1 MHRQGAD
8 LVFSPSDLISFME
21 SEYISWMDRYY
32 LGFPDRAAPDEEGE
46 EDRLVR
52 QKGQEHEEEFLQALR
67 DSGRDVLDLS
77 VADGRRQATLSA
89 MRSGQ
94 DVIYQGELR
103 RDEFAGFPDFLVR
116 VDGESA
122 LGAWHYEVWDTKLAR
137 HPKPYFLIQLCSY
150 ADMLEAVQERRP
162 REVQVALGTKE
173 LRRFRTDDFFYFY
186 RALKT
191 AFLDLQRSFDPER
204 PPDIPGLKDLGR
216 WTSHAGRILEER
228 DDLSLVAN
236 IRGSQIRR
244 LKTAGISTTA
254 QLAASDG
261 IRVPGVNAATL
272 DRLRRQAKLQVASRG
287 AETPRYELLTPD
299 ESRANLG
306 LAALPPASPS
316 DIFFDMEGFPLLE
329 EGLEYLFGV
338 IYLEEGRPVFRDWWA
353 HNHREE
359 KAAFEGFVRWAYERW
374 IKDPA
379 LHIYHYAAYE
389 VTALRRLMGRYGTCE
404 DEVDEFLRHGVLVD
418 LYAIVRQSLLIGE
431 PAYSLKNVEKLY
443 QEKRQGEVT
452 TAGESMVFYQRW
464 LGDQDG
470 ADWTTSATLRKIRE
484 YNQADCG
491 SAWKL
496 AGWLRTLQVEAGVK
510 PRTGADGGGEGT
522 EEEVSAEPSSKAILS
537 KELLAQIPEDRHTV
551 SERWRVHEL
560 LAWLLE
566 FHRRE
571 AKPIWWRMFD
581 RHEMTE
587 QELIDDPDCLGGLA
601 RTGKAPA
608 PVKRSV
614 CYEYR
619 FDPHQE
625 TKFREGD
632 GCIFAHDLDCK
643 ATVETIDFESGLVTL
658 KIGPKYGKPPDRLS
672 LIPDEYVSPKPIA
685 DSIERVVLRWRE
697 TGELPPALEHFL
709 FRRRPRLRGNPS
721 GPIILPGTGLLAG
734 AVSAARALDRS
745 TLCIQGPPG
754 SGKTYTAAHMLVDL
768 LATGKRV
775 GIASNSHRAI
785 CLLMSETA
793 RVADKKG
800 LAFWGVKI
808 GGDEEEGSS
817 ICSSVTWA
825 KSAKDVFSSGRQPQL
840 VGGTAWA
847 FSNESAEGKL
857 DYLFVD
863 EAGQVSVANL
873 VGMAPSTAN
882 IVLIGDQM
890 QLSQPIQGSHPG
902 ESGMSTLDYLLQ
914 DQRTIPDDFGIFLAR
929 TWRLH
934 PRICS
939 FISGA
944 VYDDR
949 LHSEPITAGR
959 VVSFGRSTQNWIRK
973 NAGLLYVP
981 VPHDG
986 NVYESEEEAQQIV
999 RLIEELLEQHL
1010 VTESGSERVLTCAD
1024 ILVVAPYNLQVRLL
1038 TSRLPDIRVGTVDK
1052 FQGQQGPVV
1061 IFSMCASS
1069 GDASARGIEF
1079 LFCRNRLNVAISRA
1093 QTLAIVVG
1101 HPSLVRTPCSTVE
1114 QMQLVNVYC
1123 RAVEEG
1129 AAVVRRAPA

>member
-1 MHRQGAD
+1 MHRQGSD

-21 SEYISWMDRYY
+21 SEYISWMDRYH
-32 LGFPDRAAPDEEGE
+32 LEFPDRVAPDEEGE

-52 QKGQEHEEEFLQALR
+52 RKGREHEEEFLKALR

-77 VADGRRQATLSA
+77 GAASRHQATLNA

-103 RDEFAGFPDFLVR
+103 REEFAGFPDFLVR
-116 VDGESA
+116 VDGDSA

-137 HPKPYFLIQLCSY
+137 HPKPYFLIQLCCY
-150 ADMLEAVQERRP
+150 ADMLEVMQERRP
-162 REVQVALGTKE
+162 HEVQVVLGTKE
-173 LRRFRTDDFFYFY
+173 LRRFRADDFFYFY
-186 RALKT
+186 RALKS
-191 AFLDLQRSFDPER
+191 AFLELQRDFDPEQ

-216 WTSHAGRILEER
+216 WSSHAAKILEGR

-244 LKTAGISTTA
+244 LKTAGISTAA

-261 IRVPGVNAATL
+261 IRVPGVNAASL
-272 DRLRRQAKLQVASRG
+272 DRLQRQARLQIASRG
-287 AETPRYELLTPD
+287 AESPRYELLTPD
-299 ESRANLG
+299 QSRPNLG

-338 IYLEEGRPVFRDWWA
+338 VHLEEGRPVFRDWWA

-359 KAAFEGFVRWAYERW
+359 KATFEGFARWAYERW
-374 IKDPA
+374 VRDPA

-404 DEVDEFLRHGVLVD
+404 DEVDEFLRHGVFVD
-418 LYAIVRQSLLIGE
+418 LYAIVRQSLLVGE

-443 QEKRQGEVT
+443 QETRQGEVT

-464 LGDQDG
+464 LVDQDG

-484 YNQADCG
+484 YNQGDCE

-496 AGWLRTLQVEAGVK
+496 AGWLRTLQAEAGVK
-510 PRTGADGGGEGT
+510 PWTEADAGGEAA
-522 EEEVSAEPSSKAILS
+522 EERASAEPSSKAILS
-537 KELLAQIPEDRHTV
+537 KELLAQIPEDRHMDF
-551 SERWRVHEL
+551 ERWRVHEL

-581 RHEMTE
+581 RHEMAE

-601 RTGKAPA
+601 RTRKAPVL
-608 PVKRSV
+608 VKRSV

-632 GCIFAHDLDCK
+632 ACIFAHDLGCK
-643 ATVETIDFESGLVTL
+643 ATVETIDFDSGLVTL
-658 KIGPKYGKPPDRLS
+658 KIGPKYGEPPDRLS
-672 LIPDEYVSPKPIA
+672 LIPDEYVSPKSIA
-685 DSIERVVLRWRE
+685 DSIERVVVRWRE
-697 TGELPPALEHFL
+697 TGKLPPALEDFL
-709 FRRRPRLRGNPS
+709 FRRRPRLRGYPS
-721 GPIILPGTGLLAG
+721 GPIIPPGTDLLAG
-734 AVSAARALDRS
+734 AVSAGCALDGS
-745 TLCIQGPPG
+745 TLCVQGPPG
-754 SGKTYTAAHMLVDL
+754 SGKTYTAAHMLVAL
-768 LATGKRV
+768 LAARKRV

-793 RVADKKG
+793 EVADKKG
-800 LAFWGVKI
+800 LAFRGVKI
-808 GGDEEEGSS
+808 GGDEEEGSNIRPS
-817 ICSSVTWA
+817 ITWA
-825 KSAKDVFSSGRQPQL
+825 QSAKHVFSSGRQPQL

-847 FSNESAEGKL
+847 FSSESAEGKL

-934 PRICS
+934 PRICG

-944 VYDDR
+944 VYDNR
-949 LHSEPITAGR
+949 LHSEPITAAR
-959 VVSFGRSTQNWIRK
+959 VVRLMPTAREWIRK
-973 NAGLLYVP
+973 EAGLLYVP

-986 NVYESEEEAQQIV
+986 NVYESEEEAEQIA
-999 RLIEELLEQHL
+999 RLIEELLKQHL
-1010 VTESGSERVLTCAD
+1010 VTESGAERALTCAD

-1038 TSRLPDIRVGTVDK
+1038 TSRLPGIRVGTVDK
-1052 FQGQQGPVV
+1052 FQGQQAPVV

-1069 GDASARGIEF
+1069 GDASSRGIEF

-1101 HPSLVRTPCSTVE
+1101 HPSLVRTPCSTIE

-1129 AAVVRRAPA
+1129 AAVIRLASA

>member
-1 MHRQGAD
+1 
-8 LVFSPSDLISFME
+8 ME

-32 LGFPDRAAPDEEGE
+32 LEFPNRVAPDEEGE
-46 EDRLVR
+46 EDRLVQ
-52 QKGQEHEEEFLQALR
+52 QKGREHEEEFLQAVR

-77 VADGRRQATLSA
+77 AADGRREATLNA

-103 RDEFAGFPDFLVR
+103 REEFAGFPDFLVR
-116 VDGESA
+116 VDGHSA

-137 HPKPYFLIQLCSY
+137 HPKPYFLIQLCCY

-162 REVQVALGTKE
+162 REVQVVLGTKE

-186 RALKT
+186 RALKS
-191 AFLDLQRSFDPER
+191 AFLELQRNFDPEQ

-216 WTSHAGRILEER
+216 WTSHAARILEER
-228 DDLSLVAN
+228 DDLSVVAN

-244 LKTAGISTTA
+244 LKTAGIWTAA

-261 IRVPGVNAATL
+261 IRVPRVNAATL
-272 DRLRRQAKLQVASRG
+272 DRLRRQARLQIASRG
-287 AETPRYELLTPD
+287 AERPRYELLTPD
-299 ESRANLG
+299 GSRPNLG

-338 IYLEEGRPVFRDWWA
+338 VHLEEGRPVFRDWWA

-374 IKDPA
+374 KKDPT

-404 DEVDEFLRHGVLVD
+404 DEVDELLRHGVFVD

-464 LGDQDG
+464 LVDQDG
-470 ADWTTSATLRKIRE
+470 ADCTTSATLRKIRA
-484 YNQADCG
+484 YNQEDCESTG
-491 SAWKL
+491 KL
-496 AGWLRTLQVEAGVK
+496 AVWLRTLQAEAGVK
-510 PRTGADGGGEGT
+510 PRTEADTAGEDA
-522 EEEVSAEPSSKAILS
+522 EEEVSAEPSSRAILS
-537 KELLAQIPEDRHTV
+537 RELLAEIPEDRHTD

-571 AKPIWWRMFD
+571 AKPVWWRMFD

-601 RTGKAPA
+601 RTRRAPV

-625 TKFREGD
+625 TKFREED

-643 ATVETIDFESGLVTL
+643 ATVETIDFESGLVIL
-658 KIGPKYGKPPDRLS
+658 KLGPKYGKPPDRLS

-685 DSIERVVLRWRE
+685 DSIERVIVRWRE
-697 TGELPPALEHFL
+697 MGKLPPALEDFL

-721 GPIILPGTGLLAG
+721 GPIIPPGMDLLAG

-745 TLCIQGPPG
+745 ALCIQGPPG
-754 SGKTYTAAHMLVDL
+754 SGKTYTAAHMLVAL
-768 LATGKRV
+768 LGEGKRV

-785 CLLMSETA
+785 CLLTGETA
-793 RVADKKG
+793 KVAANQKVK
-800 LAFWGVKI
+800 FYGVKI
-808 GGDEEEGSS
+808 GGDEDEGSN
-817 ICSSVTWA
+817 IHPCIDWA
-825 KSAKDVFSSGRQPQL
+825 RGAKDVFGCGKSPQL

-847 FSNESAEGKL
+847 FSNENADGEL

-934 PRICS
+934 PLICS

-949 LHSEPITAGR
+949 LHSEPITAAR
-959 VVSFGRSTQNWIRK
+959 VVRFARSAREWIRK
-973 NAGLLYVP
+973 EAGLLYVP
-981 VPHDG
+981 VPHEG
-986 NVYESEEEAQQIV
+986 NIYESEEEAEQAVQ
-999 RLIEELLEQHL
+999 LIDELLKQHV
-1010 VTESGSERVLTCAD
+1010 VTESGSERALTRAD

-1038 TSRLPDIRVGTVDK
+1038 TSRLSEIRVGTVDK
-1052 FQGQQGPVV
+1052 FQGQQAPVV

-1093 QTLAIVVG
+1093 QTLAVVVG
-1101 HPSLVRTPCSTVE
+1101 HPSLVRTPCSTIE

-1129 AAVVRRAPA
+1129 AAVMRQASA